1 MSNQFLKLRRSSVP
15 GKIPTTESIDFGEI
29 ALNTYDGLAFMKK
42 SGSNGEEVIPIGLGA
57 LDTGSFVTTSSFN
70 AFTASY
76 NTGSFL
82 GNLEGT
88 SSWAISSSYAITA
101 SYALNVPTIDL
112 TGYTTTAS
120 FNAFTASYNTGSFT
134 GSFVGNLIGT
144 ASWASNAVASDTASY
159 VNPLNQVLI
168 NTGSVILYGNQSAIG
183 GNRNTLYLRNRNTA
197 GNQSNM
203 IVLGSN
209 TTPAVWSILND
220 INADGT
226 AINQLDFYNT
236 ALGYSPLILK
246 SDGVVNITTTVQANK
261 YVFTDGVINTN
272 QSGQKMLAVGGD
284 VLFLY
289 TGLNG
294 LNINNQNNSAINVA
308 IGDSGTVQTR
318 GTLTVGAPGNDQ
330 SMYFGGTNAGLY
342 WASSGASIV
351 YSVGVLNF
359 SSVGSSNNMVLQ
371 NGGGA
376 LFNYGITGSLLGTA
390 SYSQNATT
398 ASYAPGYLPLTGG
411 TINGD
416 VIVNGTASVA
426 FLNVT
431 YESASVIYSSGSNI
445 FGNSVTNTQTLIG
458 TVVISGSQQITGSL
472 NAPSITGSLYGT
484 ASWAQNAITASY
496 ITSSAITGT
505 VTSASYAMSSSN
517 AISSSYSVSSSYALS
532 SSYSLSSSYA
542 LSSSQATSASYAL
555 SSSYATS
562 ASYSLS
568 SSYALSASY
577 TLSSSYAVSA
587 SRAVNANNASLA
599 GLVLTQNSNT
609 NQDYSVV
616 FAPSGA
622 NGYLQTY
629 TDGGSNLLYNP
640 STDRLTVPNLTAT
653 SITGSLQGTASYA
666 TISTNIQGG
675 TTNYIPL
682 WSGATTLTS
691 SMLYQTGSILST
703 KYQDPSNFD
712 YNTPLLIDGN
722 TQQTLLSTLGFYS
735 SSFLYALP
743 TSIALAARL
752 DNSGTGQQTAN
763 ITATGNDGFGVG
775 KVEIT
780 TNGTASISSQVATIN
795 GGDKVNL
802 LTGNNTY
809 FTLDNASG
817 GTVTIGDVNDGVN
830 GTKLI
835 VDDGNSIIK
844 TKYYFG
850 GSSQD
855 AGLYL
860 DFAGNQYTLIDSLN
874 GGGFSLNSGD
884 IYISNAGNQY
894 INLEGGSIHVRAD
907 SLYLDNLPTLPQS
920 NVVTID
926 TATGKLYY
934 TASSAFGGG
943 GAGFPFSGSAVITGS
958 LLVSGSGVT
967 VTGSLN
973 ANSITGSLFG
983 TASWAIS
990 ASQAVSS
997 SYALTASYVNTL
1009 NQGVVVSGAIRLD
1022 PTTDPSSL
1030 GNTFISS
1037 SFLFQSSS
1045 NTSLGYDLYIRQD
1058 GNLVKWKWVEGA
1070 LQTGLL
1076 YGGALSYSSTTASIS
1091 SGSGI
1096 IVNYNAS
1103 TGSEISPIIQYVTW
1117 PSQSIKLGGRVT
1129 SSQATYIYIDSNGVA
1144 QSQDD
1149 TFFTNDQYAQ
1159 SIPLGMVN
1167 HTGRDIITSVANN
1180 VYTAYNITNQAF
1192 DFIETFGPLKVTG
1205 LTVTGQTGT
1214 LRLNVGA
1221 GESFILGGFY
1231 QQDPQN
1237 ISHKSTSAYN
1247 TASIAR
1253 VYRSGSTFTTDNNGG
1268 SFYTVVD
1275 PTKYDQNGNGTLSN
1289 VGGGSFTIQ
1298 RVFFNPFTGRVHVY
1312 YGQKTY
1318 NNIAD
1323 ARANLASDPFNEA
1336 VYTAHQYVFVAYLLV
1351 NGGATDLTNTND
1363 CVIVQSG
1370 IFRNTA
1376 GSSGATTFTTRLTD
1390 LSDVS
1395 ITSPTT
1401 NQALVY
1407 SGGTWINGTPVSA
1420 SNAVNAQTASYVL
1433 NAISS
1438 SFATTASTADN
1449 FTVRGNLIVSGNVTM
1464 GDATTDSITLNAA
1477 TMSLGSGTGILNID
1491 SNTLYV
1497 DGANNLVGIGKIPA
1511 NNITLDVNGTFR
1523 ASSTM
1528 YGSSILINTI
1538 LPNTTDLKFASGS
1551 TSNTVVATMF
1561 TSSGN
1566 FVFQSSQSATDLG
1579 YRIAINGPSVSGSL
1593 YVSGTSVFNGNVVAT
1608 GSVTATSFTGSL
1620 QGTAS
1625 WASNALTA
1633 SYVTASAIVGTVTS
1647 ASYALT
1653 SSYAANGGVT
1663 QIVAG
1668 TGISI
1673 SPTTGIGAVTI
1684 NSTSAAGAN
1693 ITASF
1698 SNQSTWTFV
1707 HGLGNKGVVVQ
1718 TYDSSWNQTIPQ
1730 SIVLTDAN
1738 TATITFPTNES
1749 GYAIATLGG
1758 TTSLV
1763 NAISASYATTASYIS
1778 NAVSASYATTASYV
1792 LNAVS
1797 ASYATTA
1804 SYLNPLSQAVTI
1816 STGSLTLTTG
1826 SITMP
1831 NRPAFRVTGNGG
1843 GTTAISYLSGSKT
1856 TVDYNQGSYYNNTTG
1871 VFTAPISGLYQVCV
1885 VCRTNSN
1892 SLGTIS
1898 QLIVYKNNTTISP
1911 SPDGTPQVMVEYN
1924 SNTSMNHAGG
1934 STISYLAAG
1943 DTLRMVVAVGQ
1954 ISFDGNDNF
1963 SVAYI
1968 G

>member
-1 MSNQFLKLRRSSVP
+1 M
-15 GKIPTTESIDFGEI
+15 
-29 ALNTYDGLAFMKK
+29 
-42 SGSNGEEVIPIGLGA
+42 
-57 LDTGSFVTTSSFN
+57 
-70 AFTASY
+70 
-76 NTGSFL
+76 
-82 GNLEGT
+82 
-88 SSWAISSSYAITA
+88 
-101 SYALNVPTIDL
+101 
-112 TGYTTTAS
+112 
-120 FNAFTASYNTGSFT
+120 
-134 GSFVGNLIGT
+134 
-144 ASWASNAVASDTASY
+144 
-159 VNPLNQVLI
+159 
-168 NTGSVILYGNQSAIG
+168 
-183 GNRNTLYLRNRNTA
+183 
-197 GNQSNM
+197 
-203 IVLGSN
+203 
-209 TTPAVWSILND
+209 
-220 INADGT
+220 
-226 AINQLDFYNT
+226 
-236 ALGYSPLILK
+236 
-246 SDGVVNITTTVQANK
+246 
-261 YVFTDGVINTN
+261 
-272 QSGQKMLAVGGD
+272 
-284 VLFLY
+284 
-289 TGLNG
+289 
-294 LNINNQNNSAINVA
+294 
-308 IGDSGTVQTR
+308 
-318 GTLTVGAPGNDQ
+318 
-330 SMYFGGTNAGLY
+330 
-342 WASSGASIV
+342 
-351 YSVGVLNF
+351 
-359 SSVGSSNNMVLQ
+359 
-371 NGGGA
+371 
-376 LFNYGITGSLLGTA
+376 
-390 SYSQNATT
+390 
-398 ASYAPGYLPLTGG
+398 
-411 TINGD
+411 
-416 VIVNGTASVA
+416 
-426 FLNVT
+426 
-431 YESASVIYSSGSNI
+431 
-445 FGNSVTNTQTLIG
+445 
-458 TVVISGSQQITGSL
+458 
-472 NAPSITGSLYGT
+472 
-484 ASWAQNAITASY
+484 
-496 ITSSAITGT
+496 
-505 VTSASYAMSSSN
+505 
-517 AISSSYSVSSSYALS
+517 
-532 SSYSLSSSYA
+532 
-542 LSSSQATSASYAL
+542 
-555 SSSYATS
+555 
-562 ASYSLS
+562 
-568 SSYALSASY
+568 
-577 TLSSSYAVSA
+577 
-587 SRAVNANNASLA
+587 
-599 GLVLTQNSNT
+599 
-609 NQDYSVV
+609 
-616 FAPSGA
+616 
-622 NGYLQTY
+622 
-629 TDGGSNLLYNP
+629 
-640 STDRLTVPNLTAT
+640 
-653 SITGSLQGTASYA
+653 
-666 TISTNIQGG
+666 
-675 TTNYIPL
+675 
-682 WSGATTLTS
+682 
-691 SMLYQTGSILST
+691 
-703 KYQDPSNFD
+703 
-712 YNTPLLIDGN
+712 
-722 TQQTLLSTLGFYS
+722 
-735 SSFLYALP
+735 
-743 TSIALAARL
+743 
-752 DNSGTGQQTAN
+752 
-763 ITATGNDGFGVG
+763 
-775 KVEIT
+775 
-780 TNGTASISSQVATIN
+780 
-795 GGDKVNL
+795 
-802 LTGNNTY
+802 
-809 FTLDNASG
+809 
-817 GTVTIGDVNDGVN
+817 
-830 GTKLI
+830 
-835 VDDGNSIIK
+835 
-844 TKYYFG
+844 
-850 GSSQD
+850 
-855 AGLYL
+855 
-860 DFAGNQYTLIDSLN
+860 
-874 GGGFSLNSGD
+874 
-884 IYISNAGNQY
+884 
-894 INLEGGSIHVRAD
+894 
-907 SLYLDNLPTLPQS
+907 
-920 NVVTID
+920 
-926 TATGKLYY
+926 
-934 TASSAFGGG
+934 
-943 GAGFPFSGSAVITGS
+943 
-958 LLVSGSGVT
+958 
-967 VTGSLN
+967 
-973 ANSITGSLFG
+973 
-983 TASWAIS
+983 
-990 ASQAVSS
+990 
-997 SYALTASYVNTL
+997 
-1009 NQGVVVSGAIRLD
+1009 
-1022 PTTDPSSL
+1022 
-1030 GNTFISS
+1030 
-1037 SFLFQSSS
+1037 
-1045 NTSLGYDLYIRQD
+1045 
-1058 GNLVKWKWVEGA
+1058 VKWKWVEGA

-1497 DGANNLVGIGKIPA
+1497 DGANNLVGKGKIPA